1 MHIPLADDPINVL
14 GLMTGTSGDGLD
26 GALVRFDGR
35 GGFQFLWHEAF
46 PFPAAVRA
54 RLQALMTRA
63 QAREVRRAAAYVAHL
78 YAEGVAAF
86 RARHSEP
93 IHLLAA
99 HGQTLDHDPDG
110 DLWDGIPVRGS
121 LQVLDAA
128 LLAERTGL
136 PVTYDFRSRDLAVG
150 GQGAPLVPFGD
161 LRFFGARCRRGLAVL
176 NIGGIANLTVIR
188 PRPIVEPSRRG
199 QLQSGSPEEE
209 RTAERLAPTVVAA
222 FDTGPG
228 NMLMDALAARL
239 SGGTRSYDEGG
250 EMARA
255 GRPLPRLLAS
265 LLRDPYLVRKPPKST
280 GRDLFGRPRESRIWR
295 AWGRRA
301 SGADLMATFL
311 EFTVETIVGAL
322 ERFVLPEGPLD
333 EVIVA
338 GGGALNPLL
347 VARLSDRLRDV
358 CPLRRSDVCGVPVM
372 AREAMAFAALGDA
385 FVRGWPGNVP
395 AATGARQPAVLGA
408 FVPGVAYSP
417 ISRSSTFQDIP

>member
-1 MHIPLADDPINVL
+1 MHIHLSDDQINVL

-35 GGFQFLWHEAF
+35 GGFRFLWHDSF
-46 PFPAAVRA
+46 PFSSDIRA

-63 QAREVRRAAAYVAHL
+63 PVREVLRAEAYVAGL
-78 YAEGVAAF
+78 YAEAVTAF
-86 RARHSEP
+86 RARHPEP
-93 IHLLAA
+93 IDVLAA

-110 DLWDGIPVRGS
+110 DTWDGIPVRGS

-136 PVTYDFRSRDLAVG
+136 PVTYDFRRRDLAAG

-188 PRPIVEPSRRG
+188 PHAGPGRAVGKTPSGIGPSRDTPG
-199 QLQSGSPEEE
+199 AGPVP
-209 RTAERLAPTVVAA
+209 AVVAA

-239 SGGTRSYDEGG
+239 SGGTRAYDDGG
-250 EMARA
+250 ELARA
-255 GRPLPRLLAS
+255 GRPLPRLLAT
-265 LLRDPYLVRKPPKST
+265 LLRDPYLTRVPPKST
-280 GRDLFGRPRESRIWR
+280 GRDLFGRPREARLWR
-295 AWGRRA
+295 SWGARA
-301 SGADLMATFL
+301 TGPDLMATYL
-311 EFTVETIVGAL
+311 EFTVETIARAL
-322 ERFVLPEGPLD
+322 EQFVLPAGPLD
-333 EVIVA
+333 EVVVA

-347 VARLSDRLRDV
+347 VSRLSERLRDI
-358 CPLRRSDVCGVPVM
+358 CPLHRSDTHGVPVM

-395 AATGARQPAVLGA
+395 AATGARHPVVLGA
-408 FVPGVAYSP
+408 FVPGAAYSP
-417 ISRSSTFQDIP
+417 ISTSSTVQDMP